1 MKQQP
6 PVAPVPQAR
15 LARPPHTSEMVLNAV
30 RKLAA
35 RARASASEGD
45 SGGGQAGQA
54 GTVTS
59 GARPRDVVRYIQR
72 EYNVRAR
79 WVKSD
84 VTSALRWGVE
94 FGLLRRPQRGL
105 YVPADPADPAENA
118 ATDTRA
124 EAEDAARREGILRRA
139 CEGFRQAGELAR
151 ARAACLRA
159 EPTELAPEHRD
170 AATEEVEFFAKPDGR
185 SGHRAVEAEDVDV
198 RGLQQGDSARWLGAP
213 T

>member
-1 MKQQP
+1 M
-6 PVAPVPQAR
+6 
-15 LARPPHTSEMVLNAV
+15 ARPPHTSEMVLSAV

-35 RARASASEGD
+35 RARVSASEGD
-45 SGGGQAGQA
+45 SGGGQGGQA
-54 GTVTS
+54 GTAAP

-105 YVPADPADPAENA
+105 YVPADPAEDA
-118 ATDTRA
+118 AADTQ
-124 EAEDAARREGILRRA
+124 AEDAARRESILRRA

-151 ARAACLRA
+151 ARAACHRA
-159 EPTELAPEHRD
+159 DPADTTPQTEQQDHD
-170 AATEEVEFFAKPDGR
+170 ATTEEVQFCAKPDGR
-185 SGHRAVEAEDVDV
+185 SGHSAV
-198 RGLQQGDSARWLGAP
+198 P
-213 T
+213 